1 MSSVRFHGY
10 SMYTCSYYR
19 SLFLVCHQLGS
30 MALVCMHVVT
40 IGLCSYYRS
49 LFLVCH
55 QSSMY
60 TCSYCVPSMSSVRF
74 HGSSMYTCSYYRS
87 LFLVC
92 HQLGSM
98 AIVCIHVVTIGLCS

>member
-1 MSSVRFHGY
+1 M
-10 SMYTCSYYR
+10 
-19 SLFLVCHQLGS
+19 FLVCHQLGS
-30 MALVCMHVVT
+30 MA
-40 IGLCSYYRS
+40 
-49 LFLVCH
+49 
-55 QSSMY
+55 
-60 TCSYCVPSMSSVRF
+60 SMSSVRF

>member
-30 MALVCMHVVT
+30 MAIVCIHVVT
-40 IGLCSYYRS
+40 IVS
-49 LFLVCH
+49 
-55 QSSMY
+55 
-60 TCSYCVPSMSSVRF
+60 VPSMSSVRF
-74 HGSSMYTCSYYRS
+74 HGYSMYTCSYYRS